1 MVLIVALAATS
12 TLMAQAAASIG
23 NVFNDLVRVEGMI
36 AARQPTP
43 KPNAR
48 SVGRAQGPVPAF
60 PGAQGG
66 GALSRGGRGG
76 EVYQVTNLN
85 DSGPGSL
92 RACIQAKEP
101 RTCIFR
107 TGGTIR
113 LASSLSVANPFI
125 TIAGQTAPGDG
136 VQIAGPNS
144 PEGHSLYITTHDV
157 VIQYLRIRRGWY
169 EGEKC
174 TSTCA
179 TNVLILANNPS
190 HNPYNIVLDHVSLE
204 WSAYESIIGL
214 GSNAVPNVP
223 RSTTVSWSLLGE
235 ALAGAGQTTNSEWGG
250 YSGEGAKAP
259 DAMIDLDLHHNL
271 LAGARHRFP
280 LMTNRSAR
288 LVNNIIYAWTFY
300 ATRHKGLRDI
310 INNYFKLRNG
320 QRISGH
326 EISAWTTNDANDTSV
341 APSFYVT
348 SNVGPSDPS
357 GTANWTNMTA
367 LAVNQSVGE
376 NCPSSPCPLPE
387 SYQRVS
393 PIPRPDGYIEITPD
407 PVSTISS
414 ASGPMLST
422 GRAAPYGGVGASRK
436 LDCAGRWAD
445 AQDSVDKRI
454 VSAVA
459 KGTNLYGS
467 FDYSSLYASPRSQ
480 ADLGGWPA
488 LSPGT
493 PCTDKNNNGIPDLWE
508 SHWAKKFN
516 RGSTLD
522 PNRRDF
528 GDEYTNLEH
537 YINGTNPVAPENEG
551 EQRDK

>member
-1 MVLIVALAATS
+1 MVLIVAV
-12 TLMAQAAASIG
+12 AAASTLTG
-23 NVFNDLVRVEGMI
+23 RAAVSLVNVFNDRVRVERRG
-36 AARQPTP
+36 APQRPTP
-43 KPNAR
+43 KLSAR
-48 SVGRAQGPVPAF
+48 QVVRQHRGPPGPVPAF
-60 PGAQGG
+60 PGAEGG

-76 EVYQVTNLN
+76 QVYQVTNLN
-85 DSGPGSL
+85 DSGIGSL
-92 RACIQAKEP
+92 RVCIEAKGP

-107 TGGTIR
+107 TGGTIT
-113 LASSLSVANPFI
+113 LASSLFVANPFI
-125 TIAGQTAPGDG
+125 TIAGQTAPGG
-136 VQIAGPNS
+136 GIQIAGPNS

-157 VIQYLRIRRGWY
+157 VIRYLRIRRGWY
-169 EGEKC
+169 EGERC

-179 TNVLILANNPS
+179 TNVLILANRAS
-190 HNPYNIVLDHVSLE
+190 HDPYNIVLDHVSLE
-204 WSAYESIIGL
+204 WSGYESIIGL
-214 GSNAVPNVP
+214 GSNAVPNLP

-259 DAMIDLDLHHNL
+259 DAMIDHDLHHNL
-271 LAGARHRFP
+271 LAGASHRFP

-320 QRISGH
+320 QAISGH
-326 EISAWTTNDANDTSV
+326 EISAWTTNEANDTSL

-348 SNVGPSDPS
+348 GNVGPRDPS
-357 GTANWTNMTA
+357 GTANWTKMTA

-376 NCPSSPCPLPE
+376 SCRSSPCPLPE
-387 SYQRVS
+387 GYQRVS
-393 PIPRPDGYIEITPD
+393 AIPRPDGYIEIKPD

-414 ASGPMLST
+414 ASGPMLNT
-422 GRAAPYGGVGASRK
+422 GRAVPYDGVGASRN

-467 FDYSSLYASPRSQ
+467 FDYSSLKASPGSQ
-480 ADLGGWPA
+480 ADLGGWPT

-508 SHWAKKFN
+508 SHWAKEFD

-522 PNRRDF
+522 PNGRDF

-537 YINGTNPVAPENEG
+537 YINGMNPVP
-551 EQRDK
+551 